1 MCTHPWVR
9 DCGTTDCYRN
19 PDARHTSEG
28 RIEPGLAIGLAA
40 GCAFVIAA
48 GGSAALRH
56 RLPQFRSAEVKRGAH
71 QIATPLGVSGKLPL
85 VGGLA
90 AAVAAV
96 VAAAIL
102 SAGPAASNAWWVLA
116 GAAVF
121 FVFGLADDVRKT
133 RTGRGVPEGAYLV
146 IALVLSIGATALLV
160 GPGAHVA
167 GSASPYALAHWLGSE
182 AHVPLSAWYLAL
194 ILGTALATSFSDGMD
209 GLAPGTVAIAAIG
222 AALVAGIASGVGHAG
237 WPLSVAAIGAGLLV
251 WNLPSHW
258 SPANRGAN
266 RRASIYIG
274 DSGALVLGAA
284 SASAA
289 IVAGV
294 DLLWPLIAAPLL
306 LEGLS
311 SLLQAKILVPLY
323 RRWRDPR
330 MPDGSP
336 VPHQQFPLPLLASP
350 LHYHW
355 EIVGIN
361 RQKIVL
367 GFWLVTAVTA
377 GLCAIASALLAT
389 AWAALAITLAAAA
402 GAASWG
408 AAMWT
413 RPAFVATDGDFLLL
427 YHGRPIRLL
436 GWQLA
441 RQRRVVGDADAVEA
455 ATRRGLID
463 RPMNAHALNATLEEL
478 LADVKRPAT

>member
-1 MCTHPWVR
+1 M
-9 DCGTTDCYRN
+9 
-19 PDARHTSEG
+19 
-28 RIEPGLAIGLAA
+28 AIGLAA
-40 GCAFVIAA
+40 GCAFVLAA

-71 QIATPLGVSGKLPL
+71 QIAAPLGVSGKLPL

-116 GAAVF
+116 GAAAF
-121 FVFGLADDVRKT
+121 LGFGLADDVRKT

-274 DSGALVLGAA
+274 DSGALVLGTSSAA
-284 SASAA
+284 AA

-355 EIVGIN
+355 EIVGLN

-389 AWAALAITLAAAA
+389 AWAALAIALAAAA
-402 GAASWG
+402 GAAFWG

-427 YHGRPIRLL
+427 FHGRPIRLL

-441 RQRRVVGDADAVEA
+441 RQRRVVGDADAAQA
-455 ATRRGLID
+455 AALRGLID
-463 RPMNAHALNATLEEL
+463 RPMNAHALNATLDEL